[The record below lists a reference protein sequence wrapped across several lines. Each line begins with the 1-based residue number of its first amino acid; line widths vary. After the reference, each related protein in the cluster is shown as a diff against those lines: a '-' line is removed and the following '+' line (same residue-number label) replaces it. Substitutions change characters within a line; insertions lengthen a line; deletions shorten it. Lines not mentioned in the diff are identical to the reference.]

1 MNALDTKIDS
11 MVKRFATDYSD
22 ISYNELNYSVN
33 QMLRVMS
40 RAHVIKFLKYAESL
54 KAGN

>member
-11 MVKRFATDYSD
+11 MIQQFSINYSD
-22 ISYNELNYSVN
+22 INYGELRHSADE
-33 QMLRVMS
+33 MLRVMS

-54 KAGN
+54 KAGA